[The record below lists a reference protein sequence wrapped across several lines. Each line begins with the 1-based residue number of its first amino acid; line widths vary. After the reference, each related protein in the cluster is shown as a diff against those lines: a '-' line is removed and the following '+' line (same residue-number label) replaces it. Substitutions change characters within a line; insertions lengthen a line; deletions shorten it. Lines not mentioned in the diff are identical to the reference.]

1 MLGYREDYFN
11 WAGAKIGYVLPE
23 VSCYQIQN
31 QCVMS
36 KNLTALAARKGK
48 GLTNNLFERIAHLA
62 EENGTPNPEALRQ
75 IADEFLVGN
84 ANVYGTTT
92 FYDFTKPDHQGK
104 KVYVCNGSACML
116 AGTQTAVRE
125 ALMQHFQPEAI
136 GEMCC
141 LGRCHENGAF
151 HFNGQ
156 NYSALPAEGIGSILD
171 GAAEAAGTDAYRVAA
186 LGTPVL
192 TAPFP
197 TLKDCREVIINMLRE
212 TPAVLLQSIRESGLR
227 GRGGAG
233 FPMAFKL
240 EACRKA
246 EGSPKFIVCN
256 ADEGDPGAFSDRYL
270 MEQQPLAVLLGM
282 LIAGYAA
289 GAERGVIYIRAEY
302 PESINIIQEAIGELT
317 EAGLN
322 GAHLLGSDFSF
333 HFKLIKA
340 QGAYICG
347 EETALL
353 QSIEGKRPEVRVRPP
368 YPAQEGLFGKPT
380 VVNNVETLANLYYII
395 ANGGAAFAQIGTQRS
410 SGTKLLSLDSAFNRP
425 GLYEV
430 DMGTPLAQVVET
442 LGGGFRRPVK
452 ALHIGGPL
460 GGLVPVHKIPDLTI
474 DFESFAE
481 NGFLLGHASI
491 IGIPEEYPM
500 VQYLEHLF
508 AFTAHES
515 CGKCFPCR
523 IGSVRGQELLHKAQH
538 ESYQIDT
545 TLFNDLVETLA
556 KGSLCALGGGI
567 PLPVRNAML
576 YFKAELSPYFKE

>member
-1 MLGYREDYFN
+1 
-11 WAGAKIGYVLPE
+11 
-23 VSCYQIQN
+23 
-31 QCVMS
+31 MS
-36 KNLTALAARKGK
+36 KNLTALAGRKGK
-48 GLTNNLFERIAHLA
+48 GLTNNLFERIANLA
-62 EENGTPNPEALRQ
+62 EESGTPDNEALKN
-75 IADEFLVGN
+75 IAEEFLIGN
-84 ANVYGTTT
+84 ANVYGTAT
-92 FYDFTKPDHQGK
+92 FYDFTKPENQGK

-116 AGTQTAVRE
+116 AGTQEAVKSELRK
-125 ALMQHFQPEAI
+125 HFKEEEI
-136 GEMCC
+136 GDMCC
-141 LGRCHENGAF
+141 LGRCHENSAF
-151 HFNGQ
+151 HINGE
-156 NYSALPAEGIGSILD
+156 NYSAKQSAEIAHVIDGKLTDGKDNYHIG
-171 GAAEAAGTDAYRVAA
+171 A
-186 LGTPVL
+186 LGTPIL

-197 TLKDCREVIINMLRE
+197 NLDECKHQIANMFKE
-212 TPAVLLQSIRESGLR
+212 GQNALLQAIKESGLR

-240 EACRKA
+240 DACRKA
-246 EGSPKFIVCN
+246 AGEPKFIVCN

-270 MEQQPLAVLLGM
+270 MEYQPFAVLLGM

-302 PESINIIQEAIGELT
+302 PESIAIIQDAIERLT
-317 EAGLN
+317 EYGLN
-322 GAHLLGSDFSF
+322 GHHILNSNFNF

-380 VVNNVETLANLYYII
+380 VVNNVETLANLYDVLVKS
-395 ANGGAAFAQIGTQRS
+395 GQAFAKIGTQRS
-410 SGTKLLSLDSAFNRP
+410 TGTKLLSLDSSFNRP

-430 DMGTPLAQVVET
+430 DMGTPLAKVVET
-442 LGGGFRRPVK
+442 LGGGFRKPVK

-460 GGLVPVHKIPDLTI
+460 GGLVPMHKIPDLTV

-491 IGIPEEYPM
+491 IGIPEDYPM
-500 VQYLEHLF
+500 VKYLEHLF
-508 AFTAHES
+508 EFTAHES

-538 ESYQIDT
+538 ESYKINT
-545 TLFNDLVETLA
+545 ELFNDLVETLA

-567 PLPVRNAML
+567 PLPIRNAMQ
-576 YFKAELSPYFKE
+576 YFKDELSPYFE

>member
-1 MLGYREDYFN
+1 
-11 WAGAKIGYVLPE
+11 
-23 VSCYQIQN
+23 
-31 QCVMS
+31 MS
-36 KNLTALAARKGK
+36 RNLTALAARKGK
-48 GLTNNLFERIAHLA
+48 GLTNNLFERIANLA
-62 EENGTPNPEALRQ
+62 QENGTTDKEAMARL
-75 IADEFLVGN
+75 ADEFLIGK
-84 ANVYGTTT
+84 ANVYGTAS
-92 FYDFTKPDHQGK
+92 FYDFTRAENQGK
-104 KVYVCNGSACML
+104 KVYVCSGSACLL
-116 AGTQTAVRE
+116 AGTQDAVRAE
-125 ALMQHFQPEAI
+125 LSKHFQPHEI

-141 LGRCHENGAF
+141 LGRCHENSAF
-151 HFNGQ
+151 HLGGQ
-156 NYSALPAEGIGSILD
+156 NYSAKSAVEIAQIISGALTDSID
-171 GAAEAAGTDAYRVAA
+171 DYHVAHI
-186 LGTPVL
+186 GTPIL
-192 TAPFP
+192 TGQFP
-197 TLKDCREVIINMLRE
+197 ALDKCRAAIAAMFKAGPE
-212 TPAVLLQSIRESGLR
+212 ALLQAIKTSGLR

-246 EGSPKFIVCN
+246 PGTPRFIVCN

-270 MEQQPLAVLLGM
+270 MEHRPFAVLLGM

-289 GAERGVIYIRAEY
+289 EAECGVIYIRAEY
-302 PESINIIQEAIGELT
+302 PESVAIIQEAIQALT

-322 GAHLLGSDFSF
+322 GDNLLGSDFGF

-380 VVNNVETLANLYYII
+380 VVNNVETLANLYFILTE
-395 ANGGAAFAQIGTQRS
+395 GGEAFAQIGTQQS
-410 SGTKLLSLDSAFNRP
+410 TGTKLLSLDSSFRRP

-430 DMGTPLAQVVET
+430 DMGTPLAKAIQT

-460 GGLVPVHKIPDLTI
+460 GGLVPVHKISDLTI
-474 DFESFAE
+474 DFESFAQE
-481 NGFLLGHASI
+481 GFLLGHASI
-491 IGIPEEYPM
+491 VGIPEEYPM

-523 IGSVRGQELLHKAQH
+523 IGSVRGKEMLQKAQS
-538 ESYQIDT
+538 ESYKIDWE
-545 TLFNDLVETLA
+545 LFNDLIETLA

-567 PLPVRNAML
+567 PLPVRNAL
-576 YFKAELSPYFKE
+576 AYFKEELKPFFSAYGTGRISAGAMPG

>member
-1 MLGYREDYFN
+1 
-11 WAGAKIGYVLPE
+11 
-23 VSCYQIQN
+23 
-31 QCVMS
+31 MS
-36 KNLTALAARKGK
+36 KNLTALAAGKGK
-48 GLTNNLFERIAHLA
+48 GLTNNLFERIANLA
-62 EENGTPNPEALRQ
+62 EENGATDKEAMAR
-75 IADEFLVGN
+75 IADEFLIGN
-84 ANVYGTTT
+84 ANVYGTAS
-92 FYDFTKPDHQGK
+92 FYDFTKAENQGK
-104 KVYVCNGSACML
+104 KVYICNGSACLL
-116 AGTQTAVRE
+116 AGTQDAVQAE
-125 ALMQHFQPEAI
+125 LLKHFQPNEI

-141 LGRCHENGAF
+141 LGRCHENSAF
-151 HFNGQ
+151 HLNGQ
-156 NYSALPAEGIGSILD
+156 NYSAKSAADIAGILGGDHMD
-171 GAAEAAGTDAYRVAA
+171 GMDNYRVAHI
-186 LGTPVL
+186 GTPIL

-197 TLKDCREVIINMLRE
+197 ALEECKTAIAAMFK
-212 TPAVLLQSIRESGLR
+212 TGPGALLQTIKTSGLR

-240 EACRKA
+240 DACRKA
-246 EGSPKFIVCN
+246 PGTPKFIVCN

-270 MEQQPLAVLLGM
+270 MEQQPHAVLLGM

-302 PESINIIQEAIGELT
+302 PESIAVTQEAIAALT
-317 EAGLN
+317 EAGLDGDN
-322 GAHLLGSDFSF
+322 LLGSGFSF

-380 VVNNVETLANLYYII
+380 VVNNVESLANLYFILTQ
-395 ANGGAAFAQIGTQRS
+395 GGEAFAKVGTQRS
-410 SGTKLLSLDSAFNRP
+410 TGTKLISLDSSFRRP

-430 DMGTPLAQVVET
+430 DMGTPLAKVVET

-474 DFESFAE
+474 DFESFASQ
-481 NGFLLGHASI
+481 GFLLGHASI

-523 IGSVRGQELLHKAQH
+523 IGSVRGKELLQKAQT
-538 ESYQIDT
+538 EAYKIDRE
-545 TLFNDLVETLA
+545 LFNDLVETLA

-567 PLPVRNAML
+567 PLPVRNAL
-576 YFKAELSPYFKE
+576 AYFKDELGPYFSA

>member
-1 MLGYREDYFN
+1 
-11 WAGAKIGYVLPE
+11 
-23 VSCYQIQN
+23 
-31 QCVMS
+31 MS
-36 KNLTALAARKGK
+36 KNLTALAGRKGK
-48 GLTNNLFERIAHLA
+48 GLTNNLFERIAGLT
-62 EENGTPNPEALRQ
+62 EESGPADKEALQ
-75 IADEFLVGN
+75 QLADEFLVGN
-84 ANVYGTTT
+84 ANIYGTAT
-92 FYDFTKPDHQGK
+92 FYDFTKPENRNK
-104 KVYVCNGSACML
+104 KVYTCNGSACLL
-116 AGTQTAVRE
+116 AGTQDAVRAE
-125 ALMQHFQPEAI
+125 LSRYFQPDEI

-156 NYSALPAEGIGSILD
+156 NYSARQPAEIADIVAGKASNGID
-171 GAAEAAGTDAYRVAA
+171 RYRVGA
-186 LGTPVL
+186 LGTPIL

-197 TLKDCREVIINMLRE
+197 EPEACKPALAGMLDSSPESLLE
-212 TPAVLLQSIRESGLR
+212 TIRKSGLR

-233 FPMAFKL
+233 FPIAFKL
-240 EACRKA
+240 DACRKA
-246 EGSPKFIVCN
+246 AGEPRFIVCN

-270 MEQQPLAVLLGM
+270 MEERPYAVLLGM

-302 PESINIIQEAIGELT
+302 PESIAVIQDAIAALT

-322 GAHLLGSDFSF
+322 GDRILGSDFNF
-333 HFKLIKA
+333 RFKLIKA

-380 VVNNVETLANLYYII
+380 VVNNVETLANLYFVLV
-395 ANGGAAFAQIGTQRS
+395 NGAERFAAVGTQRS
-410 SGTKLLSLDSAFNRP
+410 TGTKLLSLDSSFNNP

-430 DMGTPLAQVVET
+430 DMGTPLAKVVET
-442 LGGGFRRPVK
+442 LGGGFRIPVK

-460 GGLVPVHKIPDLTI
+460 GGLVPVGKVPDLTV
-474 DFESFAE
+474 DFESFAQHS
-481 NGFLLGHASI
+481 FLLGHASV
-491 IGIPEEYPM
+491 IGIPESYPM
-500 VQYLEHLF
+500 VKYLEHLF

-523 IGSVRGQELLHKAQH
+523 IGSVRGQEMLHQAQTG
-538 ESYQIDT
+538 SYRINGE
-545 TLFNDLVETLA
+545 LFNDLVDTLA

-567 PLPVRNAML
+567 PLPVRNAL
-576 YFKAELSPYFKE
+576 TWFKDELAPYFE

>member
-1 MLGYREDYFN
+1 
-11 WAGAKIGYVLPE
+11 
-23 VSCYQIQN
+23 
-31 QCVMS
+31 MS

-48 GLTNNLFERIAHLA
+48 GLTNNLFERIAGLA
-62 EENGTPNPEALRQ
+62 EGNDGTPDNEALAR
-75 IADEFLVGN
+75 IAEEFLVGD
-84 ANVYGTTT
+84 ANVYGTAT
-92 FYDFTKPDHQGK
+92 FYDFTRPENQGK
-104 KVYVCNGSACML
+104 KAYLCNGSACML
-116 AGTQTAVRE
+116 AGTQEAVRAE
-125 ALMQHFQPEAI
+125 LLRHYQPHEI

-141 LGRCHENGAF
+141 LGRCHENSAF
-151 HFNGQ
+151 HIGGQ
-156 NYSALPAEGIGSILD
+156 NYSAQSIQHIAD
-171 GAAEAAGTDAYRVAA
+171 IAAGTASVDADQYAVGH

-197 TLKDCREVIINMLRE
+197 GMKACKTAIAGMLQNGPE
-212 TPAVLLQSIRESGLR
+212 ALLQQIKSSGLR
-227 GRGGAG
+227 GRGVAG

-246 EGSPKFIVCN
+246 PGTPKFIVCN

-270 MEQQPLAVLLGM
+270 MEHRPFSVLLGM

-302 PESINIIQEAIGELT
+302 PESIAITQEAIEALT

-322 GAHLLGSDFSF
+322 GERLLGSDFGF
-333 HFKLIKA
+333 QFKLIRA

-380 VVNNVETLANLYYII
+380 VVNNVESLANLYYILTQ
-395 ANGGAAFAQIGTQRS
+395 GGEAFAQIGTARS
-410 SGTKLLSLDSAFNRP
+410 SGTKLVSLDSSFQRP

-460 GGLVPVHKIPDLTI
+460 GGIVPAHKIPDLSV
-474 DFESFAE
+474 DFESFAQQ
-481 NGFLLGHASI
+481 GFLLGHASI

-500 VQYLEHLF
+500 AQYLEHLF

-523 IGSVRGQELLHKAQH
+523 IGSVRGKELLHKAQH
-538 ESYQIDT
+538 EGYRIDRQ
-545 TLFNDLVETLA
+545 LFEDLVETLA

-567 PLPVRNAML
+567 PLPVRNAL
-576 YFKAELSPYFKE
+576 TYFKEELDEIFAA

>member
-1 MLGYREDYFN
+1 
-11 WAGAKIGYVLPE
+11 
-23 VSCYQIQN
+23 
-31 QCVMS
+31 MS
-36 KNLTALAARKGK
+36 KNLTALAGRKGK

-62 EENGTPNPEALRQ
+62 EESGTPDTAALQQ
-75 IADEFLVGN
+75 IAEEFLVGN
-84 ANVYGTTT
+84 ANVYGTAT
-92 FYDFTKPDHQGK
+92 FYDFTKPDNQGK
-104 KVYVCNGSACML
+104 QVYVCNGSACML
-116 AGTQTAVRE
+116 AGTQDAVKAE
-125 ALMQHFQPEAI
+125 LQQHFQPEAI

-151 HFNGQ
+151 HYNGQ
-156 NYSALPAEGIGSILD
+156 NYSAKSAADIANILNGTLLD
-171 GAAEAAGTDAYRVAA
+171 GEDEYHLGA
-186 LGTPVL
+186 LGTPIL

-197 TLKDCREVIINMLRE
+197 NLE
-212 TPAVLLQSIRESGLR
+212 TCKPVLADLLQSDPAVLLQSIQASGLR

-233 FPMAFKL
+233 FPIAFKL
-240 EACRKA
+240 DACRKA
-246 EGSPKFIVCN
+246 AGEPKFIVCN

-270 MEQQPLAVLLGM
+270 MERQPVAVLLGM

-289 GAERGVIYIRAEY
+289 GAEKGVIYIRAEY
-302 PESINIIQEAIGELT
+302 PASIAMIQEAIETLT
-317 EAGLN
+317 AAGLN
-322 GAHLLGSDFSF
+322 GDQILGSSFNF

-380 VVNNVETLANLYYII
+380 VVNNVETLANLYYILV
-395 ANGGAAFAQIGTQRS
+395 NGGKSFATVGTQRS
-410 SGTKLLSLDSAFNRP
+410 SGTKLLSLDSSFNQP

-430 DMGTPLAQVVET
+430 EMGTSLAKVVET
-442 LGGGFRRPVK
+442 LGGGFRKPVK

-460 GGLVPVHKIPDLTI
+460 GGIVPVHKIPDLTI
-474 DFESFAE
+474 DFESFAQQ
-481 NGFLLGHASI
+481 GFLLGHASI
-491 IGIPEEYPM
+491 IGIPEDYPM

-523 IGSVRGQELLHKAQH
+523 IGSVRGQELLHQAQH
-538 ESYQIDT
+538 SNYQINPE
-545 TLFNDLVETLA
+545 LFNDLIDTLA

-567 PLPVRNAML
+567 PLPIRNAMM
-576 YFKAELSPYFKE
+576 YFKEELSPYFEK

>member
-1 MLGYREDYFN
+1 
-11 WAGAKIGYVLPE
+11 
-23 VSCYQIQN
+23 
-31 QCVMS
+31 MS

-48 GLTNNLFERIAHLA
+48 GLTNNLFERIANLSEDTGAPDQEGLKRIA
-62 EENGTPNPEALRQ
+62 E
-75 IADEFLVGN
+75 EFLVGN
-84 ANVYGTTT
+84 ANVYGTAT
-92 FYDFTKPDHQGK
+92 FYDFTRPENQGK
-104 KVYVCNGSACML
+104 KAYVCNGSACLL
-116 AGTQTAVRE
+116 AGTQDAVKAE
-125 ALMQHFQPEAI
+125 LSKHFQPNEI

-141 LGRCHENGAF
+141 LGRCHENSAF
-151 HFNGQ
+151 HISGQ
-156 NYSALPAEGIGSILD
+156 NYSAKSAPEIAQIAGGTLQD
-171 GAAEAAGTDAYRVAA
+171 GADNYRVAHI
-186 LGTPVL
+186 GTPVL

-197 TLKDCREVIINMLRE
+197 ELSECRAAIADMLQAGPE
-212 TPAVLLQSIRESGLR
+212 ALLQTIKASGLR

-240 EACRKA
+240 DACRKA
-246 EGSPKFIVCN
+246 PGTPKFIVCN

-270 MEQQPLAVLLGM
+270 MEQQPYAVLLGM

-302 PESINIIQEAIGELT
+302 PESIAVTQEAIEALT

-322 GAHLLGSDFSF
+322 GDNLFGSDFSF
-333 HFKLIKA
+333 QFKLIKA

-380 VVNNVETLANLYYII
+380 VVNNVESLANLYYILTQ
-395 ANGGAAFAQIGTQRS
+395 GGEAFAQIGTQRS
-410 SGTKLLSLDSAFNRP
+410 SGTKLLSLDSSFRRP

-430 DMGTPLAQVVET
+430 DMGTPLANAVEN

-474 DFESFAE
+474 DFESFAQQ
-481 NGFLLGHASI
+481 GFLLGHASI
-491 IGIPEEYPM
+491 IGVPEEYPM

-523 IGSVRGQELLHKAQH
+523 IGSVRGKEMLHKAQH
-538 ESYQIDT
+538 ESYKIDAA
-545 TLFNDLVETLA
+545 LFNDLVDTLA

-567 PLPVRNAML
+567 PLPVRNAMT
-576 YFKAELSPYFKE
+576 YFKEELEPYFS